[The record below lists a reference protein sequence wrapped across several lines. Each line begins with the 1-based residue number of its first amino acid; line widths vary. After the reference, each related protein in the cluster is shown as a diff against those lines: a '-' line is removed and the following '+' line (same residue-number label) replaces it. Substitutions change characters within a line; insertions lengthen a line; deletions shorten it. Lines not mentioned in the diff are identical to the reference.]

1 MYKERTVL
9 KVQQRRQRVVIA
21 KREMR
26 LARAEARD
34 SELGPWL
41 KQGTVSVRLC
51 EQGKRH
57 KPRSL
62 HLVVHP
68 GRVAWYADKEQRL
81 PLGRRAKRA

>member
-1 MYKERTVL
+1 MYSKRTVL
-9 KVQQRRQRVVIA
+9 EVQQGQQRLVIA
-21 KREMR
+21 KREQR
-26 LARAEARD
+26 LARAAAR
-34 SELGPWL
+34 EKQFGPRL